1 MAVLWLFLENF
12 GYFNQKIDHCCF
24 FQTSPFTWIEL
35 TKKIKL
41 KVSSNSDLSSQVC
54 DLGDINYQIKLNPKQ
69 TMGGLNQDAA
79 YSAASPCQ
87 MNKV

>member
-1 MAVLWLFLENF
+1 MKPYQEKYVNILA
-12 GYFNQKIDHCCF
+12 
-24 FQTSPFTWIEL
+24 S
-35 TKKIKL
+35 
-41 KVSSNSDLSSQVC
+41 
-54 DLGDINYQIKLNPKQ
+54 LGQLNPKQ

>member
-1 MAVLWLFLENF
+1 MYTLKRGNSIFKKGWPTLHPSAKYGMHFER
-12 GYFNQKIDHCCF
+12 KKKM
-24 FQTSPFTWIEL
+24 
-35 TKKIKL
+35 TKQQY
-41 KVSSNSDLSSQVC
+41 V
-54 DLGDINYQIKLNPKQ
+54 NPKQ

>member
-1 MAVLWLFLENF
+1 ME
-12 GYFNQKIDHCCF
+12 I
-24 FQTSPFTWIEL
+24 SIEYN
-35 TKKIKL
+35 KKGEIVPNKQGGEYMKCAMKL
-41 KVSSNSDLSSQVC
+41 QI
-54 DLGDINYQIKLNPKQ
+54 DLGEYLCRINPKQ